1 VPGSFGPVCEHLFVT
16 SEGHPHAVFRRALE
30 RRSVAAAWAAAA
42 GLPQLTLADALA
54 LSLLVR
60 DREPH
65 RYDRVAVRWLARFC
79 DEEAGVQLDEATLI
93 AAHLAAFRAPA
104 PLAAARSFAELLD
117 AHGRRQLAQAVRRWE
132 IELAAHAQPG
142 RAAR

>member
-1 VPGSFGPVCEHLFVT
+1 MT
-16 SEGHPHAVFRRALE
+16 SEGHPYAVFRRALE

-79 DEEAGVQLDEATLI
+79 DEEAGVELDEAMLV
-93 AAHLAAFRAPA
+93 AAHLAAVRAPA
-104 PLAAARSFAELLD
+104 PLAAARSFAALLE
-117 AHGRRQLAQAVRRWE
+117 ARGRRQLAQAVRGWE
-132 IELAAHAQPG
+132 VELAGTAQTE